1 VSNQSATIYF
11 NDTLEID
18 ASGVVTVP
26 TGTDFEARNQYSFNL
41 VAEDEIGNTSE
52 QSVAIEINNLDEIAP
67 TITSSDTAAAIDE
80 NSGAGQVVHT
90 ASADDSADVSGGIT
104 YTLEDT
110 TQYVSFPESVI
121 SIPTIQAS
129 TQHVYVSSSEKS
141 EDGSQ
146 ETVVI
151 TYSANDNTLTGLGV
165 RIHFDSSKLTL
176 TDISDILGGSLSDP
190 TIGSVASDDSNHDS
204 NASTDK
210 YLTLAYAD
218 PFSGNW
224 PNQGLPLDLITLT
237 YDLVEGATGN
247 AAIGF
252 SATST
257 ASGYTLDAQVHN
269 VALTG
274 ESTSVESQLSINSA
288 TGEVMLLGNTDYE
301 ALSQYNFTVI
311 ADDGVN
317 NAVEQSVT
325 LDINNLD
332 EIAPTITSGD
342 TAVAIDENSG
352 AGQLI
357 YTAVA
362 DDSQD
367 ISAGV
372 TFSLAGADAAAFSIN
387 AGSGDVTLTADPN
400 FESQN
405 QYNFIVVA
413 DDGVNTPVEKA
424 VTLDINNLDEIAPT
438 IDSGATATAIDENSG
453 AGQVVYTATADDT
466 QDISAG
472 VTFSLAGT
480 DAAAFSIDA
489 TSGDVTLTANPNFES
504 QSQYNFIVVAND
516 GVTTPDEKAVT
527 LDINNLDEVAP
538 TIISASEVIA
548 VNLGQ
553 ANPVIYTAEADDTAD
568 ISGGITYTLEDTTQ
582 YVSFPESVI
591 SIPTIQASTQHVY
604 VSSSEKSEDGSQETV
619 VITYSANDNTLTG
632 LGVRIHFDSSKL
644 TLTDISN
651 IFGGSLSDPT
661 IGSVASDDSNH
672 DGNAS
677 TDKYLTLAYAA
688 PFAGNWPNQGL
699 PLDLIT
705 LTYDLVEGAT
715 GNAAIGFS
723 ATSTA
728 SGYTLDA
735 QAHNVALTGES
746 TSVESQLSIN
756 SATGEVI
763 VDGELDPAVQSEYS
777 FTITAEDAAGNSNDL
792 GVVIDVQEPKVM
804 ALLVDGQI
812 PSAPIYQASS
822 NTEDAS
828 FLISDLTQ
836 YPDTDTD
843 GDPQSVVSIPTIQ
856 ASTQHVYVSSS
867 EKSEDGSQETV
878 VITYSANDN
887 TLTGLGVRI
896 HFDSSKLTLTDI
908 SNIFGGSLSD
918 PTIGSVASDD
928 SNHDGNASTD
938 KYLTLAYAAPF
949 AGNWPNQGLPLD
961 LITLTYDL
969 VEGATGNAAIG
980 FSATSNASGY
990 TLDGQ
995 VHNVAITVDAPE
1007 PAAELVIDN
1016 AAGTVSLDDAA
1027 NSETMA
1033 VYSFSVDTLDAQG
1046 NAIGSQTVPVV
1057 VVDQVVNA
1065 DASSYT
1071 GTAEADVFALAD
1083 GSADITSD
1091 AGADVF
1097 VLDPAFASAT
1107 HTITDFESGVD
1118 AIDISAALVAAGY
1131 TADNAPTQL
1140 ASAEM
1145 SADILDLVNGDDSS
1159 LDNLF
1164 GATYDDASNT
1174 LTVFADSNSSQGAT
1188 DVDSFQ
1194 ITLDENATVEDE
1206 DIVVNLSAFIA

>member
-1 VSNQSATIYF
+1 
-11 NDTLEID
+11 
-18 ASGVVTVP
+18 
-26 TGTDFEARNQYSFNL
+26 
-41 VAEDEIGNTSE
+41 
-52 QSVAIEINNLDEIAP
+52 
-67 TITSSDTAAAIDE
+67 
-80 NSGAGQVVHT
+80 
-90 ASADDSADVSGGIT
+90 
-104 YTLEDT
+104 
-110 TQYVSFPESVI
+110 
-121 SIPTIQAS
+121 
-129 TQHVYVSSSEKS
+129 VSSSEKS

-151 TYSANDNTLTGLGV
+151 TYGADDATTSGLGV
-165 RIHFDSSKLTL
+165 NVHFDSSKLSL
-176 TDISDILGGSLSDP
+176 AEITDLLQTGKVSTP
-190 TIGSVASDDSNHDS
+190 TIDSVADDANDEDG

-210 YLTLAYAD
+210 VLTMAWSN
-218 PFSGNW
+218 PFGGNW
-224 PNQGLPLDLITLT
+224 PGSVSTDLITLT

-257 ASGYTLDAQVHN
+257 ASGYTFDGHAHN
-269 VALTG
+269 VALAG
-274 ESTSVESQLSINSA
+274 ESTSSVEPELSINSA
-288 TGEVMLLGNTDYE
+288 TVILLGNTDYE
-301 ALSQYNFTVI
+301 AQSSYSFTVI

-317 NAVEQSVT
+317 TPVEKAVI

-342 TAVAIDENSG
+342 TAAAIDENSG
-352 AGQLI
+352 AGQVV
-357 YTAVA
+357 YTASA

-367 ISAGV
+367 INAGV
-372 TFSLAGADAAAFSIN
+372 TFSLAGADAAAFSIDATSGEVTLIANPN
-387 AGSGDVTLTADPN
+387 ADIGEHSGDDTGK
-400 FESQN
+400 N
-405 QYNFIVVA
+405 QYSFTVIA
-413 DDGVNTPVEKA
+413 DDGVNAPVEKA

-568 ISGGITYTLEDTTQ
+568 ISSGITYTLEDTTVYASVSSGPAVSEINIPTIEASTQ
-582 YVSFPESVI
+582 HVYVSSSEKSEDGSQETVVITYSANDNTLTGLGVRIHFDSSKLTLTDISDILGGSLSDPTIGSVASDDSNHDSNASTDKYLTLAYADPFSGNWPNQGLPLDLITLTYDLVEGATGNAAIGFSATSTASGYTLDAQAHNVAITADAPPVESKLSIDSVTGEVSVSGELDPAVQSAYSFTVTAEDTAGNSSDLDVVVDAQEPMVNSSI
-591 SIPTIQASTQHVY
+591 VVVVDGDTPSAPIYQASANIENVSYQITDLTEYPNTDGNPQSVVSIPSIQASTQHVY

-644 TLTDISN
+644 TLTDISD
-651 IFGGSLSDPT
+651 ILGGSLSDPT

-677 TDKYLTLAYAA
+677 TDKYLTLAYAD
-688 PFAGNWPNQGL
+688 PFSGNWPNQGL

-728 SGYTLDA
+728 SGYTLA
-735 QAHNVALTGES
+735 G
-746 TSVESQLSIN
+746 
-756 SATGEVI
+756 
-763 VDGELDPAVQSEYS
+763 QSH
-777 FTITAEDAAGNSNDL
+777 
-792 GVVIDVQEPKVM
+792 GVVL
-804 ALLVDGQI
+804 A
-812 PSAPIYQASS
+812 A
-822 NTEDAS
+822 DAS
-828 FLISDLTQ
+828 
-836 YPDTDTD
+836 
-843 GDPQSVVSIPTIQ
+843 
-856 ASTQHVYVSSS
+856 
-867 EKSEDGSQETV
+867 
-878 VITYSANDN
+878 
-887 TLTGLGVRI
+887 
-896 HFDSSKLTLTDI
+896 
-908 SNIFGGSLSD
+908 
-918 PTIGSVASDD
+918 
-928 SNHDGNASTD
+928 
-938 KYLTLAYAAPF
+938 
-949 AGNWPNQGLPLD
+949 
-961 LITLTYDL
+961 
-969 VEGATGNAAIG
+969 
-980 FSATSNASGY
+980 
-990 TLDGQ
+990 
-995 VHNVAITVDAPE
+995 E

-1016 AAGTVSLDDAA
+1016 AAGTVSLDATVNTVVD
-1027 NSETMA
+1027 
-1033 VYSFSVDTLDAQG
+1033 YSFKVEGTDADG
-1046 NAIGSQTVPVV
+1046 DAIGSQTVPVV
-1057 VVDQVVNA
+1057 VVDQVVSANA
-1065 DASSYT
+1065 ASYT
-1071 GTAEADVFALAD
+1071 GTAGEDVFALAD
-1083 GSADITSD
+1083 GSAEITSG
-1091 AGADVF
+1091 AGEDEF
-1097 VLDPAFASAT
+1097 ILDPAFASAT

-1118 AIDISAALVAAGY
+1118 TIHISEALVAAGY
-1131 TADNAPTQL
+1131 NASDNAPTQL

-1194 ITLDENATVEDE
+1194 ITLDDSATVEDD
-1206 DIVVNLSAFIA
+1206 DIVANLAPFIA